1 MAVSG
6 STDFNLEAAEVIQEA
21 YERCGL
27 QEISGKDLRTAVR
40 TMNILTRLVHL
51 IVIRFVFLSSFDV
64 SLLLVLI
71 FLSIFVL

>member
-27 QEISGKDLRTAVR
+27 QEVSGKDLRTAVR
-40 TMNILTRLVHL
+40 SMNILM
-51 IVIRFVFLSSFDV
+51 
-64 SLLLVLI
+64 
-71 FLSIFVL
+71 